1 MLIGLGL
8 ETGSLDSSG
17 QMDSPQGRDTTV
29 PSASGGHDKKLVP
42 QGQSVT
48 CSLGQLALF
57 LQRQTLGSR
66 NNRAKDG
73 ALPFEALVLGTD

>member
-1 MLIGLGL
+1 MLIGLEL
-8 ETGSLDSSG
+8 ETGSLYSSG

-48 CSLGQLALF
+48 CSLDQLALF
-57 LQRQTLGSR
+57 LQRQTFGSR
-66 NNRAKDG
+66 NNSVKDWT
-73 ALPFEALVLGTD
+73 LMF

>member
-1 MLIGLGL
+1 MLIGLEL
-8 ETGSLDSSG
+8 ETGSLYSSG

-57 LQRQTLGSR
+57 LQRQTFGSR
-66 NNRAKDG
+66 NNSVKDWT
-73 ALPFEALVLGTD
+73 LMF